1 MNKAD
6 RVLILYH
13 RLLRGERVTK
23 RLFMDEF
30 SVGRRSFGRYIESVR
45 LMLSETFAP
54 HELLYDAADRSYY
67 LSGIKKE
74 KLRGMNILPLVLL
87 LFESHAF
94 GESDV
99 ASILQGLLTNL
110 PADERGHL
118 QKTVLRMGKDSG
130 SLPAAPSL
138 LKMIW
143 DLNLVINRQQKIRL
157 FMEDDESGR
166 DTLPLRLSFADGRI
180 ALQAV
185 TGSEIPQ
192 EYPLSAIR
200 SFTLL

>member
-30 SVGRRSFGRYIESVR
+30 SVGRRSFDRYIESVR

-54 HELLYDAADRSYY
+54 HELLYDATDRSYY
-67 LSGIKKE
+67 LSGIKNE
-74 KLRGMNILPLVLL
+74 KLRGMNILPLMLL

-180 ALQAV
+180 ALQAA

>member
-13 RLLRGERVTK
+13 RLLRGERITK

-30 SVGRRSFGRYIESVR
+30 SVGRRSFDRYIESVR

-67 LSGIKKE
+67 LSGIKNE
-74 KLRGMNILPLVLL
+74 KLRGMNILPLMLL

-110 PADERGHL
+110 SADERAHL
-118 QKTVLRMGKDSG
+118 QKTILRMGKENGTIS
-130 SLPAAPSL
+130 AAPSL

-143 DLNLVINRQQKIRL
+143 DLNLVIDRQQKIRL
-157 FMEDDESGR
+157 FLNDDESGM
-166 DTLPLRLSFADGRI
+166 DALPLRLSFTDGRI
-180 ALQAV
+180 ALQTA
-185 TGSEIPQ
+185 TDDDISQ
-192 EYPLSAIR
+192 EYPLSSIR
-200 SFTLL
+200 HFMLL